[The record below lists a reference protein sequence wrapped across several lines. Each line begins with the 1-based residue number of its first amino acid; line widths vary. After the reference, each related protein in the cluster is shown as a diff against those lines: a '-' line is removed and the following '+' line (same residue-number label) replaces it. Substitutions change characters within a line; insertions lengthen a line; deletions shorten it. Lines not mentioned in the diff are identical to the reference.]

1 MSIPDR
7 VNSPWRNITRRS
19 VMTKCVVHQF
29 KNGHTVNHP
38 TMTNQTAK
46 MTSNTTF
53 FAVDCQSV

>member
-1 MSIPDR
+1 
-7 VNSPWRNITRRS
+7 
-19 VMTKCVVHQF
+19 MTKCVVHQF

-46 MTSNTTF
+46 ITSYTTF